1 MKFYPVEE
9 VSNMQY
15 VFMYRQP
22 EDDMFPSNGTKGLV
36 AANCRGSVE
45 GQPGNSGTELLLCLP
60 SQVIKIKK
68 DSNHLL
74 LYCRFPKHVR

>member
-1 MKFYPVEE
+1 MKFYPVE

-22 EDDMFPSNGTKGLV
+22 EDDMFPSNGTKGQT
-36 AANCRGSVE
+36 AANYRRSVE
-45 GQPGNSGTELLLCLP
+45 GQPGNSGVESLSCLP
-60 SQVIKIKK
+60 RQVIKIRE

-74 LYCRFPKHVR
+74 L

>member
-22 EDDMFPSNGTKGLV
+22 EDDMFPSNDTKGL
-36 AANCRGSVE
+36 
-45 GQPGNSGTELLLCLP
+45 
-60 SQVIKIKK
+60 
-68 DSNHLL
+68 
-74 LYCRFPKHVR
+74 